1 MILTINGEPVGKG
14 RPRFYNGHAVTPK
27 KTKDYEESVRELF
40 TYSRLKKIEGP
51 VSVEVLAYY
60 AIPKSATK
68 GKKEAMR
75 SGKEKPTIKPDIDN
89 VVKVICDAL
98 NGYAYE
104 DDKQIVQLSAIKG
117 YADEPK
123 VIVQVSSVR

>member
-1 MILTINGEPVGKG
+1 MILTISGEPVGKG
-14 RPRFYNGHAVTPK
+14 RPRFYGGHAVTPP
-27 KTKDYEESVRELF
+27 KTREYEERIRELF
-40 TYSRLKKIEGP
+40 IYSHLKMIEGP

-60 AIPKSATK
+60 KIPKSATK
-68 GKKEAMR
+68 GRKENMR

-89 VVKVICDAL
+89 VVKAICDAL

-104 DDKQIVQLSAIKG
+104 DDKQIVQLSAMKG

-123 VIVQVSSVR
+123 VIVQISSVR

>member
-1 MILTINGEPVGKG
+1 MILTISGEPVGKG
-14 RPRFYNGHAVTPK
+14 RPRFYGGHAVTPP
-27 KTKDYEESVRELF
+27 KTREYEERIRELF
-40 TYSRLKKIEGP
+40 AYSQLKMIEGP

-60 AIPKSATK
+60 KIPKSATK
-68 GKKEAMR
+68 SRKENMR

-89 VVKVICDAL
+89 VIKAICDAL

-104 DDKQIVQLSAIKG
+104 DDKQIVQLSAVKG

-123 VIVQVSSVR
+123 VIVQISSVR